1 MDENDAPVDTETD
14 ETNLTEV
21 DTPETDTDSAQAN
34 TDTFSREYVEGLRKE
49 SAGYRDRAKTAETR
63 VDELSRA
70 LFLAKVAATGKLSD
84 PTDLEY
90 NADLLD
96 DPEALDIAIDV
107 LTESKPHLKARK
119 ITGDVGQG
127 SRGKGEQP
135 FSLLQALKGL

>member
-107 LTESKPHLKARK
+107 LTESKPQSVDRP
-119 ITGDVGQG
+119 
-127 SRGKGEQP
+127 S
-135 FSLLQALKGL
+135 